1 MNSALGIGE
10 IREVGGAW
18 RCFLPV
24 AEEGVERDNTFPYW
38 FWAPFPV
45 GGVTLKNLA
54 EGGK

>member
-1 MNSALGIGE
+1 M
-10 IREVGGAW
+10 EVGGAW